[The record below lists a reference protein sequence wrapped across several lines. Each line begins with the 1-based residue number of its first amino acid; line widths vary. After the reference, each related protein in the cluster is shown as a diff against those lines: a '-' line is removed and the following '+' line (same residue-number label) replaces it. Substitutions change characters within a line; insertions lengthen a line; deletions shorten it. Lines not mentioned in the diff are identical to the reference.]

1 LSASALVET
10 SDFADELYEF
20 LISID
25 PAVWRD
31 DAAAA
36 RLESFMALRARA
48 DELQGAWSEMSE
60 AASSQLYER
69 FCELHENLALDE
81 MWAEAAS
88 ECESLRLRL
97 TPLYE
102 AMVAE
107 LRVEGER
114 VKHVHPTNYWRNGVH
129 VFSGVSLT
137 LAFEHVMTWY
147 TMMLIACAWVTW
159 SWTLEITRRRSV
171 WWNDILMTV
180 FGKFSRPHERY
191 RVNSATWYGTAL
203 FGVVLTAPN
212 YCGVMG
218 MLILAVGDPAAS
230 ICGRKF
236 GKTKLIGAKSLEG
249 SLAFA
254 AVGWAASFTYLSVYY
269 PQVSVGARLVLTLTA
284 GVVGAVV
291 ELISTRIEDNVTIP
305 LGVAWVTMALA
316 WVLGIVPVGL

>member
-1 LSASALVET
+1 MSASSLVET

-31 DAAAA
+31 DAALA
-36 RLESFMALRARA
+36 RMESFRALRARA
-48 DELQGAWSEMSE
+48 DETHSAWSELSE

-69 FCELHENLALDE
+69 FCELHQTLALDE
-81 MWAEAAS
+81 VWADATIEW
-88 ECESLRLRL
+88 ESLRLRL

-137 LAFEHVMTWY
+137 LAFEHVFTWY
-147 TMMLIACAWVTW
+147 TMTLIALGWVTW
-159 SWTLEITRRRSV
+159 AWTLEITRRRSEK
-171 WWNDILMTV
+171 WNDVLMSV

-236 GKTKLIGAKSLEG
+236 GKTKILGSKSLEG
-249 SLAFA
+249 SAAFA
-254 AVGWAASFTYLSVYY
+254 LVSWAASFAYLSVYY
-269 PQVSVGARLVLTLTA
+269 PQISVGARLALSLTA
-284 GVVGAVV
+284 GLVGAVV

-305 LGVAWVTMALA
+305 LAVAWSTTALA
-316 WVLGIVPVGL
+316 WGLGVLPVGL